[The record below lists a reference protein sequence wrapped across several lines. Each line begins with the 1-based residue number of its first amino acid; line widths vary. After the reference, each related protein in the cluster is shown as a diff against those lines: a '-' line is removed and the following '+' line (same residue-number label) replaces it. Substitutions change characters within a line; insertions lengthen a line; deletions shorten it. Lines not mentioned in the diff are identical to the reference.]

1 VRDAITARTLSA
13 DQTAKKGGRPPLQPA
28 APLSFDL
35 RDQALL
41 QRRTPSVDDC
51 HRFGWS
57 SLSRTRLDL
66 PFLVPERFRA
76 ELAPSAAGLVFLL
89 EPGSA
94 LSAQI
99 VTAGG
104 ES

>member
-1 VRDAITARTLSA
+1 M
-13 DQTAKKGGRPPLQPA
+13 LQPA

-35 RDQALL
+35 RDQAQL
-41 QRRTPSVDDC
+41 RRTPSVDDGPC
-51 HRFGWS
+51 GTP

-76 ELAPSAAGLVFLL
+76 ELAPSASALGLLVEL
-89 EPGSA
+89 GTD

-99 VTAGG
+99 VTAGKQ
-104 ES
+104 